1 MRFRFV
7 FLLVVLLVWVPVSA
21 GDPSETTN
29 VPVFQ
34 LVNERDT
41 PLSDARVTVLG
52 RSSTAQTDE
61 DGLFRLTPFPALP
74 FVLVVFD
81 GSGRII
87 GKVTVELLAPDRVSG
102 VVRLVLKPAQVEAVT
117 VIGGAAPSTNSTPAA
132 AVDVFTRQELERKRP
147 SRIVETLESVPGAEN
162 SGSGQTAVPA
172 IRGLARGRTLVLLD
186 GARVTTER
194 RAGASATYLDPFS
207 LEAVELVRGPGSVA
221 YGSDALG
228 GVLHARTLRPT
239 PDETAT
245 RLEVGIGTGLPYG
258 SVALD
263 VNLPAGDSSAIR
275 VQAHQ
280 RYFDNYDTPDG
291 EEPNSSARDRGG
303 LIRGRTSWLKGDL
316 QVGMQF
322 DEAIDV
328 ERPAS
333 NTDTRRTQYPLER
346 SARLNAE
353 WNRAG
358 LSGWFPKLGVELF
371 LGGYS
376 LVTRR
381 DDDLVAAS
389 QVAISDVSANDF
401 SVRVTGE
408 RNGAAY
414 RLKAGVDLNGR
425 FDLHALDSVE
435 LIPEAGP
442 GSTASSVSIDDARR
456 LDTGLYLEGGRKLKA
471 GRWNLSGGLR
481 LDSITTSNRGGTFG
495 DRSTSNQNISGFAA
509 TRWHPG
515 NGKTGISL
523 QVARGFRDPSLSSR
537 YFQGT
542 TARGMITGNPDLNPE
557 TSLQFDLA
565 VRTRLGATGLAVYA
579 YHYQI
584 RDLIE
589 RYEIVEDQFSFRNRD
604 ELNLRGLEVEADF
617 DLAGRWTAQ
626 AMAGWARGE
635 LTDGSHPNDVPTAT
649 TGLTVQRGFGES
661 GWFRLGALYR
671 FRDDQPGATEQVVPA
686 HLVLDGAV
694 GWDPSE
700 RWSIRL
706 ILRNLADR
714 EHLDSAD
721 RRAPMAIGRAASVV
735 LTGRF

>member
-1 MRFRFV
+1 
-7 FLLVVLLVWVPVSA
+7 
-21 GDPSETTN
+21 
-29 VPVFQ
+29 
-34 LVNERDT
+34 
-41 PLSDARVTVLG
+41 
-52 RSSTAQTDE
+52 
-61 DGLFRLTPFPALP
+61 
-74 FVLVVFD
+74 
-81 GSGRII
+81 
-87 GKVTVELLAPDRVSG
+87 
-102 VVRLVLKPAQVEAVT
+102 
-117 VIGGAAPSTNSTPAA
+117 
-132 AVDVFTRQELERKRP
+132 
-147 SRIVETLESVPGAEN
+147 
-162 SGSGQTAVPA
+162 
-172 IRGLARGRTLVLLD
+172 
-186 GARVTTER
+186 
-194 RAGASATYLDPFS
+194 
-207 LEAVELVRGPGSVA
+207 
-221 YGSDALG
+221 
-228 GVLHARTLRPT
+228 
-239 PDETAT
+239 
-245 RLEVGIGTGLPYG
+245 
-258 SVALD
+258 
-263 VNLPAGDSSAIR
+263 
-275 VQAHQ
+275 
-280 RYFDNYDTPDG
+280 
-291 EEPNSSARDRGG
+291 
-303 LIRGRTSWLKGDL
+303 
-316 QVGMQF
+316 MQF

-414 RLKAGVDLNGR
+414 RLKAGIDLNGR

-435 LIPEAGP
+435 LIPDAGP

-456 LDTGLYLEGGRKLKA
+456 LDTGLFLEGGRKLQA

-481 LDSITTSNRGGTFG
+481 LDSITTSNSGGTFG

-542 TARGMITGNPDLNPE
+542 TARGMITGNPDLKPE

-589 RYEIVEDQFSFRNRD
+589 RFEIVEDQFSFRNRD

-635 LTDGSHPNDVPTAT
+635 LTDGSRPNDVPTSTA
-649 TGLTVQRGFGES
+649 GLTVQRGFGES

-671 FRDDQPGATEQVVPA
+671 FRDDQPGATEQVVPG

-694 GWDPSE
+694 GWDPSA

-706 ILRNLADR
+706 ILRNLADH

-721 RRAPMAIGRAASVV
+721 RRAPHAVGRTVSVV
-735 LTGRF
+735 LAGRF